1 MDVSTSSLLIFESDW
16 LSTKYGPRVTL
27 VDATHEDD
35 ELLEL
40 VELLELLEL
49 PAAPHPVMMA

>member
-1 MDVSTSSLLIFESDW
+1 
-16 LSTKYGPRVTL
+16 L